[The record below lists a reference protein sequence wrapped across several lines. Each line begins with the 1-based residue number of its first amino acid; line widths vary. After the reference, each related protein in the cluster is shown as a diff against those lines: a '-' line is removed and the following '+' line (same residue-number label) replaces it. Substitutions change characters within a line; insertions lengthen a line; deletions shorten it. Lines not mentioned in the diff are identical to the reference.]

1 MKTTSEQREF
11 LEVWRL
17 RVGLEFTPAMQAE
30 AEQVRL
36 EIAGCQEEERWRPY
50 VVLSHLG
57 QKVSLRYIG
66 RPVPQDSTVGRAQ
79 AVETGVARLFQLWK
93 QFAGA
98 PWNASQHATKS

>member
-17 RVGLEFTPAMQAE
+17 RLGLELTAAMQAE

-36 EIAGCQEEERWRPY
+36 EIAWCQEEERWRPY
-50 VVLSHLG
+50 VVLSHPG
-57 QKVSLRYIG
+57 QKVSLRFIG
-66 RPVPQDSTVGRAQ
+66 RPVVKDSTVGRAQ

-98 PWNASQHATKS
+98 RWNAGQHQTQS